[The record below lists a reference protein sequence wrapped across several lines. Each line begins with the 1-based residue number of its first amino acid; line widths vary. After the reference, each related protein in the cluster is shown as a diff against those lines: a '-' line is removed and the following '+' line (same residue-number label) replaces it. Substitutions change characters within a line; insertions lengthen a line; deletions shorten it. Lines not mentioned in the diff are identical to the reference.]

1 MKKTFFYLII
11 LLAMPLAAQNTPTV
25 VVDTMV
31 VLKKLLPDSVAVSA
45 VEKPV
50 EWEIN
55 SNVTMVIPADVK
67 NLIGLYRE
75 SAIES
80 KTVQG
85 YVIQVY
91 YGRLQRAREIKDAF
105 IELYPDE
112 IVEIEYDN
120 PDYKVFV
127 GQYVDI
133 NIARA
138 ALAALKARSSEYGG
152 AFVRP
157 KEIKIY
163 DQNK

>member
-1 MKKTFFYLII
+1 MKKTLFYLII
-11 LLAMPLAAQNTPTV
+11 LLSMPLASQNMPT

-31 VLKKLLPDSVAVSA
+31 VLKKLLPDSVVVSA

-50 EWEIN
+50 EWEVN

-75 SAIES
+75 SALES

-105 IELYPDE
+105 LELYPDE

-138 ALAALKARSSEYGG
+138 ALAALKARSSEYSG

>member
-1 MKKTFFYLII
+1 MKKTLFYLII
-11 LLAMPLAAQNTPTV
+11 LLSMPLASQNMPT

-31 VLKKLLPDSVAVSA
+31 VLKKLLPDSVVVSA

-50 EWEIN
+50 EWEVN

-75 SAIES
+75 SALES

-105 IELYPDE
+105 LELYPDE

>member
-1 MKKTFFYLII
+1 MKKTLFYLII
-11 LLAMPLAAQNTPTV
+11 LLSMPLASQNMPT

-31 VLKKLLPDSVAVSA
+31 VLKKLLPDSVVVSA

-50 EWEIN
+50 EWEVN
-55 SNVTMVIPADVK
+55 SNVTMVIPTDVK

-105 IELYPDE
+105 LELYPDE

-138 ALAALKARSSEYGG
+138 ALAALKARSSEYSG

>member
-1 MKKTFFYLII
+1 MKKTLFYLII
-11 LLAMPLAAQNTPTV
+11 LLSMPLASQNMPT

-31 VLKKLLPDSVAVSA
+31 VLKKLLPDSVVVSA

-50 EWEIN
+50 EWEVN
-55 SNVTMVIPADVK
+55 SNVTMVIPVDVK

-75 SAIES
+75 SALES

-105 IELYPDE
+105 LELYPDE

-127 GQYVDI
+127 GQYIDANV
-133 NIARA
+133 ARA
-138 ALAALKARSSEYGG
+138 ALVALKARSSEYSG

>member
-1 MKKTFFYLII
+1 MKKTLFYLII
-11 LLAMPLAAQNTPTV
+11 LLSMPLASQNMPT

-31 VLKKLLPDSVAVSA
+31 VLKKLLPDSVVVSA

-50 EWEIN
+50 EWEVN
-55 SNVTMVIPADVK
+55 SNVTMVIPVDVK

-75 SAIES
+75 SALES

-105 IELYPDE
+105 LELYPDE